1 MELYNIY
8 HTAPGKALAGYSPY
22 ANENVDRYMDEAMS
36 CSDLEESYELWKKA
50 QWGRKDRDYPGWRY
64 PWIWLVNIDHL
75 NWAKENL
82 QVAEQKLHPH
92 GHGWSIVNKCRSV
105 ELENRVTGKQS

>member
-1 MELYNIY
+1 MGLGSAYSDGAFIIFY

-50 QWGRKDRDYPGWRY
+50 QWDGRTGIYPGWRY
-64 PWIWLVNIDHL
+64 PLDL
-75 NWAKENL
+75 A
-82 QVAEQKLHPH
+82 
-92 GHGWSIVNKCRSV
+92 G
-105 ELENRVTGKQS
+105 